1 MKRYGMV
8 MAMLLALPGMANA
21 WYLNA
26 KSANTTQ
33 GTVSPSGSVY
43 IAPGV
48 SSAEYT
54 VTPKTTAYKI
64 SKVTLD
70 GAVLPAN
77 GNGKYVAPYDAAKG
91 YRYLIAYFTANVNL
105 YNITTSAGAN
115 GAVYEDTYE
124 SLSNIPA
131 GASRQI
137 LVVPN
142 TGYSIADLTVSAGGA
157 VTDTAN
163 GKLVTFATLAD
174 DQSVS
179 ATFAQTPVF
188 NISAGADITL
198 PSYNTVGNVF
208 GTVDTNLGAATY
220 TWSSQERTATS
231 SGVTTT
237 SKLVFD
243 TPNAANS
250 AFRISATKSNGTL
263 GAVFAAGTYD
273 ITLTVVAGGQTK
285 TDVVRVTFLDGKAA
299 NLNTCTACHNNNTPE
314 FIAGYVAGAHGVA
327 SGHET
332 GTCQRCHATTG
343 AQVGFAQGWVGG
355 YTKLMADQATVWT
368 PNQPLI
374 SDNGIS
380 CAVCHNAHDGLNAVT
395 GWDPN
400 ANTVSNDQYDVCT
413 ACHTLTDNAGALVGN
428 YHEGSSIDT
437 KRTIGDTHY
446 DDPATFTTT
455 VGSVTSGGKE
465 EGYVI
470 RKNGATPC
478 ADCHNLHTASVDIQ
492 EAWGESAHA
501 GKILA
506 KKAEAAC
513 DPAIAYFNATYVGK
527 TPAVLDAVGGNPV
540 TAATSCTEEKS
551 VLGSRG
557 VSTETVL
564 TWYGKSAAAIALY
577 KTVGAQDDAEG
588 NAWSHYNWDKTSKL
602 NASNVAVD
610 DRGSCQHCHTS
621 TGAANFLKAAAA
633 GTVYSPT
640 NNDFSHL
647 KDWTALNGSN
657 QQELLYC
664 WGCHSDAQTGALNAT
679 SAITVDYKVNG
690 VAKSLTAAD
699 AGKSAS
705 CISCHSGRGNLNSLL
720 GTAALNPAGAAIGSP
735 ATKSHYLAAGLTINQ
750 VELNAGYTFG
760 RPAADYA
767 DRVYF
772 AHKNLGCA
780 ECHMTSAKSHT
791 FDVVEKNATGVITK
805 VASTKCIECHDGE
818 HGTALSPVDVTTAWG
833 SFTAAAGAAFLEEE
847 AEGYHQGLAALKA
860 ALEAKGLTVGD
871 AYPYVGGTFAN
882 QGVSGAAYNYSYL
895 HHEPGAFAHNSV
907 LAKRLIYDSLDWLD
921 NGAID
926 NSVAL
931 DEATY
936 PAARAW
942 YGAASGASIVRP

>member
-8 MAMLLALPGMANA
+8 LAMLLALPGMANA

-33 GTVSPSGSVY
+33 GTVTPSGTKYV
-43 IAPGV
+43 ATGA
-48 SSAEYT
+48 SSAEYV

-70 GAVLPAN
+70 GAVLAPNAN
-77 GNGKYVAPYDAAKG
+77 GNYVAPYNAAKA
-91 YRYLIAYFTANVNL
+91 YRYLVAYFTANVNL
-105 YNITTSAGAN
+105 YNITTTAGAN

-124 SLSNIPA
+124 SLTNIPA

-142 TGYSIADLTVSAGGA
+142 TGFSIADLTVSAGGV

-174 DQSVS
+174 NQSVS

-188 NISAGADITL
+188 NINAGADITL

-208 GTVDTNLGAATY
+208 GAVDTNLGAATY
-220 TWSSQERTATS
+220 TWTSEEKTATS
-231 SGVTTT
+231 GTVTTT

-243 TPNAANS
+243 NPNDINS
-250 AFRISATKSNGTL
+250 AFRISATTSNGT
-263 GAVFAAGTYD
+263 AASFKTGTYA
-273 ITLTVVAGGQTK
+273 ITLTAVSGGQTK
-285 TDVVRVTFLDGKAA
+285 TDSLVVTFLDGKAA

-355 YTKLMADQATVWT
+355 YTQLMADQATVWT

-400 ANTVSNDQYDVCT
+400 ANQANNDQYDVCT
-413 ACHTLTDNAGALVGN
+413 ACHTLNDNSGAVVGN
-428 YHEGSSIDT
+428 YHEGYALDVA
-437 KRTIGDTHY
+437 RTISDSHY
-446 DDPATFTTT
+446 DDPATI
-455 VGSVTSGGKE
+455 GLE
-465 EGYVI
+465 EGYVL
-470 RKNGATPC
+470 RKNSATPC
-478 ADCHNLHTASVDIQ
+478 ADCHNLHTASVVVQ

-513 DPAIAYFNATYVGK
+513 APSITYFNATYVDK
-527 TPAVLDAVGGNPV
+527 TPAVVDAAGNPV

-551 VLGSRG
+551 ITGSRG

-564 TWYGKSAAAIALY
+564 TWYGKSAAGIAFY
-577 KTVGAQDDAEG
+577 KTVGAMDDADG

-602 NASNVAVD
+602 ATDGTTVVD

-621 TGAANFLKAAAA
+621 TGAANFLKAATA

-647 KDWTALNGSN
+647 NGWTALGGSN

-679 SAITVDYKVNG
+679 GAITVDYKVNG
-690 VAKSLTAAD
+690 LAKSLTAAD
-699 AGKSAS
+699 AGKSAA
-705 CISCHSGRGNLNSLL
+705 CISCHSGRGNANSLL
-720 GTAALNPAGAAIGSP
+720 GAAAMNPAGASIASP

-760 RPAADYA
+760 RPATDYA
-767 DRVYF
+767 DAVYF

-791 FDVVEKNATGVITK
+791 FDVVEKDAAGVITK
-805 VASTKCIECHDGE
+805 VASSKCIECHDGE
-818 HGTALSPVDVTTAWG
+818 HGPALSPVDVTTVWG

-847 AEGYHQGLAALKA
+847 AEGFHQ
-860 ALEAKGLTVGD
+860 ALEVLKNALLAKGFTVTAG
-871 AYPYVGGTFAN
+871 YPYIGAGTNADFLN
-882 QGVSGAAYNYSYL
+882 QGNSGAAYNYSYL

-907 LAKRLIYDSLDWLD
+907 LAKRLIFDSIDWLD
-921 NGAID
+921 NGVLDNTIAID
-926 NSVAL
+926 EL
-931 DEATY
+931 TF

-942 YGAASGASIVRP
+942 YGAVSGASVARP